1 MYAFVE
7 QWTNVR
13 GQDRVSHSDVYCLS
27 VQEGISGEEIP
38 LVIQRLECCSIYMSP
53 VSSRGFVRIPE
64 SSVDPM
70 DPVGRT
76 KGIP

>member
-1 MYAFVE
+1 M
-7 QWTNVR
+7 
-13 GQDRVSHSDVYCLS
+13 SHSDVYCLS

-38 LVIQRLECCSIYMSP
+38 PSVQCPECCSIYKSLA
-53 VSSRGFVRIPE
+53 SSRRLVRMPE
-64 SSVDPM
+64 SSVDPV